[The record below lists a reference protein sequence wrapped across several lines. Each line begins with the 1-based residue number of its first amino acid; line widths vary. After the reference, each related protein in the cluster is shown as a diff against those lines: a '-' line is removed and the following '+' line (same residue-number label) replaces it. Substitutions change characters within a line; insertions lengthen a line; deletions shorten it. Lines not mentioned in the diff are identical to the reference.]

1 MAAQLRLVRRRIS
14 SVQSIAKITRAQE
27 LIASSRIVRAQ
38 QQQRSAEPYARELT
52 RAVEAVLSRSTNVT
66 HPFIQEPENPS
77 RAAVLILTSDQ
88 GFAGAFNANVLRE
101 SGRLRQTLRD
111 GGIEPVLY
119 VAGRKGIGWH
129 RFRELELE
137 NSWSGFSAAPK
148 YRNAEKISDALLEA
162 FNAGTGEGGVDEIHL
177 VGTDFVSMLTQRPYS
192 RRLLPLEIEVSEEES
207 PSGPLPQYE
216 FEPGPAEVLD
226 ALMPQYV
233 AARIFYAMLEAAAA
247 ELASRRRA
255 MKAATDNANV
265 LRESARL
272 RQLLQDRGIEPVL
285 YVAGRKGIAWH
296 RFRELDVAE
305 SWSGFSAAP
314 RYRDAQQIATALLEA
329 FNAGRHES
337 GEGGVDEIH
346 MVSTEFVSMLTQR
359 PAARRILPLQIED
372 TDEPS
377 PHGPLPQYEFEPS
390 PPEVF
395 DALMPQYVA
404 SRIFYAMLEAA
415 AAELASR
422 RRAMKAATDNA
433 SELLETLTRQANNA
447 RQAEI
452 TQEISEI
459 VGGANA
465 LADASATSE

>member
-27 LIASSRIVRAQ
+27 LIASSRIVKAQ
-38 QQQRSAEPYARELT
+38 QQMRAAEPYARELT
-52 RAVEAVLSRSTNVT
+52 RAVEAVISRSTT
-66 HPFIQEPENPS
+66 IHHPFTEEPENPS

-88 GFAGAFNANVLRE
+88 GFAGA
-101 SGRLRQTLRD
+101 
-111 GGIEPVLY
+111 Y
-119 VAGRKGIGWH
+119 
-129 RFRELELE
+129 
-137 NSWSGFSAAPK
+137 
-148 YRNAEKISDALLEA
+148 
-162 FNAGTGEGGVDEIHL
+162 
-177 VGTDFVSMLTQRPYS
+177 
-192 RRLLPLEIEVSEEES
+192 
-207 PSGPLPQYE
+207 
-216 FEPGPAEVLD
+216 
-226 ALMPQYV
+226 
-233 AARIFYAMLEAAAA
+233 
-247 ELASRRRA
+247 
-255 MKAATDNANV
+255 NANV

-305 SWSGFSAAP
+305 SWHGFSAAP
-314 RYRDAQQIATALLEA
+314 RYRDAQQIATTLLEA
-329 FNAGRHES
+329 YEAAD
-337 GEGGVDEIH
+337 GGVDDIH
-346 MVSTEFVSMLTQR
+346 LVSTEFVSMLTQR
-359 PAARRILPLQIED
+359 PAVRRLLPLQIQD
-372 TDEPS
+372 TEEPS
-377 PHGPLPQYEFEPS
+377 PAGPLPQYEFEPS
-390 PPEVF
+390 PSEVL

-404 SRIFYAMLEAA
+404 ARIFYAMLEAA

-433 SELLETLTRQANNA
+433 GDLLEKLTREANNA